1 MKSIIFSIV
10 LLYCITTQDVN
21 GVTAT
26 RTKRADCSS
35 TYEAWSDWSKCS
47 LNCGFCGRQNRTRTC
62 IPVSGCS
69 EPICTGDSVETQSC
83 GSGDKICFY
92 PNPNCCDL
100 KYKKTLDLPGK
111 RFYCSLREKSRLSVN
126 STFTTTNTNSDS
138 EITTPAMTTIASDA
152 DFVSTTVS
160 TLDSTTIAQIT
171 ATKGSTL
178 SIDSASGLMSNSITD
193 VPSASASTESAR
205 SFTVNTMNTSGSI
218 AYTSTVPSAT
228 TSATSAE

>member
-1 MKSIIFSIV
+1 MKSILFSIL
-10 LLYCITTQDVN
+10 LLYCITIPDVN
-21 GVTAT
+21 GTTIT
-26 RTKRADCSS
+26 RTKRAADCSS

-126 STFTTTNTNSDS
+126 STFNTTNTNSDS
-138 EITTPAMTTIASDA
+138 EITTPAMTTIASNA

-160 TLDSTTIAQIT
+160 TSDSKTIAQIT
-171 ATKGSTL
+171 ATK
-178 SIDSASGLMSNSITD
+178 DSASGLMSSYVIH
-193 VPSASASTESAR
+193 VPSASANAKSAR
-205 SFTVNTMNTSGSI
+205 SFTTNTMNTSGSI